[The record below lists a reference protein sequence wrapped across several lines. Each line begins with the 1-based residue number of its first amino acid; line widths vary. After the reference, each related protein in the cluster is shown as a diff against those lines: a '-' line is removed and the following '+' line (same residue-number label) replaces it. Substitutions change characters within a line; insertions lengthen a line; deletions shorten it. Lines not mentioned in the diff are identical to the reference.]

1 MRMMMFK
8 NMSPARLGAVS
19 ALIAVSLFAINDA
32 TIKFLSGG
40 YALHEVVLIRSL
52 IGFVIMVAIVAPM
65 TGGFA
70 IVRTRRLG
78 MHLFRGLLVVS
89 ANMLFFLGLA
99 AMPLAEAVAIFF
111 ISPLVIT
118 LFSVIFLGEKVGPRR
133 WGAIFVGFIGVL
145 VMMRPGTEAF
155 RLASLLP
162 LVAAVCYAGL
172 HMMTR
177 LIGRTES
184 AATMAFYI
192 QVAFIV
198 VCVAMGLAVGD
209 GRYGAQT
216 DPSME
221 FLLRQWVWPDS
232 ADILLFLQLGFC
244 TGIGGFLIS
253 QAYRVAEAAVIAPLE
268 YIALPL
274 SVLFGVL
281 IFDEWPDAV
290 SFIGMGLIVG
300 SGLFTLWREAQPET
314 QDPIQSP
321 RVRR

>member
-1 MRMMMFK
+1 MMMFQ
-8 NMSPARLGAVS
+8 NMSLTRLGAIS
-19 ALIAVSLFAINDA
+19 ALIAVTLFAVNDA

-52 IGFVIMVAIVAPM
+52 IGFVIIVAIIAPM
-65 TGGFA
+65 TNGWA

-78 MHLFRGLLVVS
+78 MHLIRGLLVVT

-118 LFSVIFLGEKVGPRR
+118 LFSVVFLKEKVGPRR
-133 WGAIFVGFIGVL
+133 WGAIVVGFIGVL
-145 VMMRPGTEAF
+145 IMMRPGTEAF

-162 LVAAVCYAGL
+162 LIAAVCYAGL

-192 QVAFIV
+192 QVAFII
-198 VCVAMGLAVGD
+198 VCVVMGLAVGD
-209 GRYGAQT
+209 GRFAVQS
-216 DPSME
+216 DPSMA
-221 FLLRQWVWPDS
+221 FLLRGWLWPDP
-232 ADILLFLQLGFC
+232 ADALLFLQLGVC
-244 TGIGGFLIS
+244 TGIGGYLIS
-253 QAYRVAEAAVIAPLE
+253 QAYRVSEAAVIAPLE

-274 SVLFGVL
+274 SVLFGVM
-281 IFDEWPDAV
+281 IFDEWPDVVA
-290 SFIGMGLIVG
+290 SIGMGFIVG
-300 SGLFTLWREAQPET
+300 AGLFTLWREAQPET
-314 QDPIQSP
+314 ADPVQTP